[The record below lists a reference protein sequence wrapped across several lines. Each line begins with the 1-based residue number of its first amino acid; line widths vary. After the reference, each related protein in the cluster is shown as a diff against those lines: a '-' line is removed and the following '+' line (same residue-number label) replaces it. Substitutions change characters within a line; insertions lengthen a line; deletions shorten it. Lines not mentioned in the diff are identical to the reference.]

1 MGENWRLMLFRRI
14 SKSDEELFSAE
25 SDYTRVTVAATPLH
39 HLLELYATWLRL
51 DVQGNLYAL

>member
-1 MGENWRLMLFRRI
+1 MLFRRI

-25 SDYTRVTVAATPLH
+25 SDYTRVAVAATPLH